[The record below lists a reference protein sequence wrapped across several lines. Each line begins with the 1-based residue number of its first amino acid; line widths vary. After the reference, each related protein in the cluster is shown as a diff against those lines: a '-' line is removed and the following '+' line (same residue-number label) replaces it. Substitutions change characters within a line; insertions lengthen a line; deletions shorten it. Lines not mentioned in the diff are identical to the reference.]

1 MSFIYDKLFEKL
13 KERGISTYQ
22 LRQNGLSPTIINKL
36 VHGQNV
42 NTSTLEY
49 FCKLLS
55 CDIGDIMEYVPD
67 GNNNRTL
74 QEMSTSIPPLSQC
87 SQKANDIKL
96 SNLSR
101 KVKPLSEYT
110 EDHK

>member
-13 KERGISTYQ
+13 KEKNISTYQ

-49 FCKLLS
+49 FCKLLN
-55 CDIGDIMEYVPD
+55 CDIGDIMEYRPD
-67 GNNNRTL
+67 IPDRT
-74 QEMSTSIPPLSQC
+74 QTKKE
-87 SQKANDIKL
+87 
-96 SNLSR
+96 
-101 KVKPLSEYT
+101 
-110 EDHK
+110 

>member
-1 MSFIYDKLFEKL
+1 MPFIYNKLFAKL
-13 KERGISTYQ
+13 KEKGISTYQ

-55 CDIGDIMEYVPD
+55 CDICDIMEYVPD
-67 GNNNRTL
+67 DEPN
-74 QEMSTSIPPLSQC
+74 EP
-87 SQKANDIKL
+87 K
-96 SNLSR
+96 
-101 KVKPLSEYT
+101 SE
-110 EDHK
+110 

>member
-13 KERGISTYQ
+13 KEKNISTYQ

-49 FCKLLS
+49 FCKLLN
-55 CDIGDIMEYVPD
+55 CDIGDIMQYVPD
-67 GNNNRTL
+67 SPDENRTQTD
-74 QEMSTSIPPLSQC
+74 QE
-87 SQKANDIKL
+87 
-96 SNLSR
+96 
-101 KVKPLSEYT
+101 
-110 EDHK
+110 